1 MSLGCVTMSGKVCKG
16 SNLECI
22 THKWGEL
29 SGRAGLFTDWRCL
42 FPAGGEKEDWST
54 NYDKLTRQ
62 RRTWRV
68 VSSYSIAGGR
78 QSEWCPAWD
87 SHTSLQG
94 RGGDQTILQFFFLP
108 ISVKDSEFVIPAA
121 DFAGGSSQIQYWLK
135 CRALYWCIQYDWH
148 CMCLAVAL
156 GGGSKAFWKT
166 RTFHADFQYSLLQV
180 VKLEITHISMIP
192 WRNGWRTTTMLHP
205 SPCSE

>member
-1 MSLGCVTMSGKVCKG
+1 M
-16 SNLECI
+16 
-22 THKWGEL
+22 
-29 SGRAGLFTDWRCL
+29 A
-42 FPAGGEKEDWST
+42 A
-54 NYDKLTRQ
+54 
-62 RRTWRV
+62 
-68 VSSYSIAGGR
+68 GR

-180 VKLEITHISMIP
+180 VKLEIPTFP
-192 WRNGWRTTTMLHP
+192 WYHEGMDEGLQQCYIRVLVLNNIRPDVRCRLIITAV
-205 SPCSE
+205 